1 MDIYARETG
10 TDRKIIIENQLED
23 TNHDHLGKLITYASG
38 KSAEIIV
45 WVVKKAREEHRAAIE
60 WLNNHTDEDIAFF
73 LVEIKLYQIGNSDIA
88 VKFEVVEKP
97 NDWTKEIKRNV
108 SSSPILQARYDYWV
122 TFNEYAFKI

>member
-1 MDIYARETG
+1 
-10 TDRKIIIENQLED
+10 
-23 TNHDHLGKLITYASG
+23 
-38 KSAEIIV
+38 
-45 WVVKKAREEHRAAIE
+45 VKKAREEHRAAIE